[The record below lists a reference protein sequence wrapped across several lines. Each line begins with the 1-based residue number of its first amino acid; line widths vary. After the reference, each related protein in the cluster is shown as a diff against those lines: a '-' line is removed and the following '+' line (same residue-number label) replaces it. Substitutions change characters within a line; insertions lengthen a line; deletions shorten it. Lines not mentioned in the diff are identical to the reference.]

1 VTERESDTGASDAS
15 RSRSGKAPSPGAA
28 ITVDGTAVSGSTP
41 SRAQAKAPEA
51 GEADPEPTPATYA
64 LRKIAVGLAGKDGLA
79 IVAEGRVL
87 SDKICVSRVRFF
99 WDAVAPGLVAERTCG
114 SVDP

>member
-1 VTERESDTGASDAS
+1 
-15 RSRSGKAPSPGAA
+15 
-28 ITVDGTAVSGSTP
+28 VSGSTP

-87 SDKICVSRVRFF
+87 SDKICVSRGRFF
-99 WDAVAPGLVAERTCG
+99 GTPAPQG
-114 SVDP
+114 SLPRGRAGRSIPNGSPICRC